1 MRLLDALNVIVDDGI
16 EAARMDYAKPGD
28 TLKRRNVGGSPT
40 PGTHD
45 AETAL
50 AGWGARIRTWE
61 WRNQNPLHLVEAD
74 FVASAIVGCAV
85 EASARNFC

>member
-1 MRLLDALNVIVDDGI
+1 MVSLENEWKFFATRCNI
-16 EAARMDYAKPGD
+16 K
-28 TLKRRNVGGSPT
+28 T
-40 PGTHD
+40 PRSGTQSRVNICFN
-45 AETAL
+45 L
-50 AGWGARIRTWE
+50 MKFGWGGRIRTSE